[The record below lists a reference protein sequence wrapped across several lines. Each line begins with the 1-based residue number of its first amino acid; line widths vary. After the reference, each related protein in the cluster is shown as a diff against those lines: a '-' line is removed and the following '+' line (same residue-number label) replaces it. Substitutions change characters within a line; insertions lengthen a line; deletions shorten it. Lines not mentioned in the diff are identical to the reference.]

1 MNRLLT
7 SSTTVL
13 MPPIIQ
19 LSFALAFSTASLY
32 MTW

>member
-13 MPPIIQ
+13 IPPIIQ
-19 LSFALAFSTASLY
+19 FSFSLVFSNASVY
-32 MTW
+32 WK